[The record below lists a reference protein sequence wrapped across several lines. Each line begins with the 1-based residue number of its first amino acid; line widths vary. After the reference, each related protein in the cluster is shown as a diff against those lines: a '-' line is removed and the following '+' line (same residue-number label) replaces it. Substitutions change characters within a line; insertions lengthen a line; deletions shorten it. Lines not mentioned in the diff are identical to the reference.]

1 MDPCPRGLPRM
12 PEGIDYSKYGV
23 PLSGGASAEL
33 SQLFTRRHYEG
44 ERPDVSGTGL
54 RRTKSE
60 HLAGLPLEGLGADLA
75 LLPSRR
81 HFPLAPSRSSAILTG
96 EARPQERGTQQ
107 SRAEILAC
115 MPLAGRGAD
124 ISLLGG
130 RRLFGGGRWKT
141 RSASPVRASS
151 PTPSEVEASAEN
163 ETLRGLCLQID
174 QRLVG
179 RDALVP
185 QSARLSSRR
194 PSVPR
199 SPRASALASAA
210 AAAAGASAP
219 PSPAMPGAVRAAA
232 AVARGL
238 FEKASH
244 QPGLASQLPWPG
256 GASQGGTPTATPTS
270 MSPASCA
277 VGTPFGS
284 GSTPGASSA
293 AGDAAGTPT
302 GPIALEM
309 RRRQRLFGKHDDTFS
324 DISSTRASDQEL
336 SKAAL
341 TSMLSQSLEAAK
353 MLQHASAAKCEPEVK
368 SAIEVSFK
376 DNLDL
381 AWAAV
386 WLGWSAFLRLSRT
399 NQRLERWI
407 WNQGLSSCCRIVPR
421 R

>member
-1 MDPCPRGLPRM
+1 M
-12 PEGIDYSKYGV
+12 PEGIDYSKHGV

-33 SQLFTRRHYEG
+33 SQFFTRRHYEG

-81 HFPLAPSRSSAILTG
+81 HFPLAPSRSSSILTG

-130 RRLFGGGRWKT
+130 RRLLGGGRWKA

-199 SPRASALASAA
+199 SPRAWASASAA

-219 PSPAMPGAVRAAA
+219 PSPATPGAVRAAA

-238 FEKASH
+238 FEK
-244 QPGLASQLPWPG
+244 
-256 GASQGGTPTATPTS
+256 GGTPTATPTS
-270 MSPASCA
+270 MSPSSCA

-309 RRRQRLFGKHDDTFS
+309 RRRQRLFGKHDDSFS

-386 WLGWSAFLRLSRT
+386 CMKLNMPPSGRPRHTAQRIRRKVAAAKTAPSAGAMRTTDLRAPHSLR
-399 NQRLERWI
+399 
-407 WNQGLSSCCRIVPR
+407 
-421 R
+421 

>member
-1 MDPCPRGLPRM
+1 MDPCPLGLPRM
-12 PEGIDYSKYGV
+12 PEGIDYSKHQAVYGV
-23 PLSGGASAEL
+23 RLSRGASAEL
-33 SQLFTRRHYEG
+33 SQFFTRRHYEG

-60 HLAGLPLEGLGADLA
+60 HLAGLPLQGLGADLA
-75 LLPSRR
+75 LLSSRR
-81 HFPLAPSRSSAILTG
+81 HFPLAPSRSSALLTG
-96 EARPQERGTQQ
+96 EAWPQERGTQQ

-130 RRLFGGGRWKT
+130 RRLFGGGRWKA

-151 PTPSEVEASAEN
+151 PTPSEVEASVEN

-185 QSARLSSRR
+185 QSARLSSRL

-199 SPRASALASAA
+199 SPRASASAA
-210 AAAAGASAP
+210 AASAGASAP
-219 PSPAMPGAVRAAA
+219 PSPAMPGAVRAPA

-244 QPGLASQLPWPG
+244 EPGLAPQLPWHG
-256 GASQGGTPTATPTS
+256 AASQGGTPTATPTS

-277 VGTPFGS
+277 AGT
-284 GSTPGASSA
+284 GA
-293 AGDAAGTPT
+293 AAGTPT

-309 RRRQRLFGKHDDTFS
+309 RRRQRLAGKRDDSFS

-336 SKAAL
+336 SKDAL

-353 MLQHASAAKCEPEVK
+353 MLQHASAAMCEPDIK

-386 WLGWSAFLRLSRT
+386 CMKLNMPPFGGPRHAAQHSRRKVAAAKTGPSAGAMRTTDRRAPSSLR
-399 NQRLERWI
+399 
-407 WNQGLSSCCRIVPR
+407 
-421 R
+421 